1 MDKLCVYKMVGR
13 SGVNFLILYVND
25 ILLIKNNIPL
35 LQLVDIWLSKNF
47 SIKDMGEVTLY

>member
-47 SIKDMGEVTLY
+47 SIKDMGEATLY